1 MRNVERQPLRGA
13 RIETLQHAL
22 KSAGSLSRLAKLLDV
37 KPERLRRWA
46 VGEEAI
52 PLETFL
58 EALDVLARGPYEA
71 ETKAALRRPTVA
83 VIPGK
88 EI

>member
-1 MRNVERQPLRGA
+1 MRSFDRQPLRGA

-22 KSAGSLSRLAKLLDV
+22 KTVGSVSRLAKLLEV

-46 VGEEAI
+46 VGEEPV

-58 EALDVLARGPYEA
+58 DALDVLARGPYEP
-71 ETKAALRRPTVA
+71 ERKAPSRRPVVA
-83 VIPGK
+83 VIPAK
-88 EI
+88 ET

>member
-13 RIETLQHAL
+13 RVETLQHAL
-22 KSAGSLSRLAKLLDV
+22 KTAGSLSRLARLLDV

-46 VGEEAI
+46 LGEEAI

-58 EALDVLARGPYEA
+58 EALDVLARGPYEP
-71 ETKAALRRPTVA
+71 ERKTPTRRPVVA
-83 VIPGK
+83 VIPAK